1 MKANN
6 PIKIKLYQ
14 ILAILI
20 ILNISVSKL
29 KADIYEGSLIVSEYG
44 RGTSIGLLPG
54 NQSCWFFNL
63 PSFDPW
69 QTGQI
74 DFDNSG
80 NSYFRNHYTVNSG
93 PGIWKFNPQC
103 NVSAF
108 PFNTNTYSNPYTGSE
123 YLLCI
128 DDSNNVYN
136 EIDGAIYKFNSL
148 GDSVAAYYPSGL
160 QYFMDINTSLGI
172 LYYSSGSVIKRFN
185 VRQNYQMSDLNINQN
200 SSGLKIRYNGE
211 IFINGGDRIIRY
223 DTAGNLLQTYNIS
236 SKWNCFD
243 LDSYEN
249 AFWTLNSQND
259 SMFVNRVSISDGSVL
274 FNWNVYMSYTPDFY
288 MLRVYKKQS
297 KICSVPSFSI
307 QGPDT
312 ICSQSGAVDYIGPD
326 DVIGCFKYKWTV
338 TGNAAITGSDS
349 NRMVSI
355 IHDSTGNYHLDC
367 KVLLSDR
374 TDSINNGLD
383 VYIMNLIS
391 GPSAICPYGGHLY
404 NYSSNIL
411 GDSYLWEVMPYT
423 TEPPHYYLANIL
435 GANNGNSVVIQ
446 PVPLLVSGV
455 FELRLRVIKNTDT
468 ITCGKFIGPYT
479 EFDTSLITG
488 ADTLKEFK
496 TYQYYS
502 NDNLFTSNIP
512 SWNIPVPNGYQV
524 NSVLTNGGYG
534 IKLTYFRSSIGS
546 GVDSLLK
553 VYTSNVYEDYNCSF
567 VSLQGIKNA
576 RFISGQLPV
585 SLHSATPAYGNSTT
599 VFGTTNLSFNANVTS
614 GSQIRAYFYNTKPD
628 TIGGLPVGI
637 NKVSDYNWIFFD
649 VGNTLQFTNGIVSV
663 PVSILGNANLDSLN
677 WLIRKQSS
685 SKWINAGGSVN
696 SGKFNSTIP
705 VDSLFQLA
713 IGFTNTNLIY
723 SELYNG
729 NFSFGNTGFTTT
741 YSFCNTQNCM
751 VDENTYGIGSNANF
765 FLNIFQGTDHTTG
778 TGNFMIVNGSVTSS
792 HYFWK
797 QSIGVTQ
804 NTEYNF
810 SAWFCSVL
818 NTSPAVIQIKI
829 NGVFLGNPFSLP
841 GSVNNWTQMNVVWN
855 SLLNTTADIEIYEIS
870 NAYVGN
876 DFGMDD
882 ISFTPVLPIPLADK
896 YHGGSGDGYS
906 SAKHGT
912 EEVYQLAVITGG
924 YPNINEVG
932 VSNSQNITLTF
943 RDKMNT
949 ASFNSTN
956 IKVYGSKSGYKTSVI
971 TFDSVTKTL
980 TINPNNDF
988 KAGEKVDVTLK
999 KGILSTTNDTL
1010 KPFQYNYT
1018 VGVTSGD
1025 SVFSAVNLSFV
1036 NTISASGDVDND
1048 NDLDIITFDGST
1060 SPPKFKV
1067 YKNNGT
1073 GSFSPASEFIIGTG
1087 YPFLFIY
1094 LTLEDADSD
1103 GDLDVFVTTEG
1114 LAATMYVVPNDGTGA
1129 FPMSGYSYFYHT
1141 IEPVTKLM
1149 FADMNN
1155 DGDKDI
1161 ILNSMGLKILANNGS
1176 GNFDEIHDISLLGSD
1191 IIAIGEIIP
1200 ALEGIYDI
1208 LVSKLDNGYTKAIA
1222 YKNTWNYSFT
1232 KFKTFDSIP
1241 QGTYSYD
1248 FGLVEDF
1255 TKDMNT
1261 DVIVSQFPPN
1271 GTSKSKLI
1279 RGSIFFTSS
1288 FQSISESVINGMA
1301 DFDNDSDLDFIFTN
1315 SANQLALYKG
1325 KNSSSMP
1332 YGIFSN
1338 TLGAS
1343 GGKYSSGDFDNDGD
1357 IDILSGNKLY
1367 LNGYVPQILPLVT
1380 NLSPLQNAIN
1390 ADKSSDI
1397 TAEFN
1402 TDMDSSTINSS
1413 NIRVI
1418 GSQTG
1423 SMNCVISYDAVL
1435 KKATINPNNDF
1446 KTGEEISVTLKSG
1459 IMNSS
1464 GLALESH
1471 EFKFT
1476 VAATQGSGLF
1486 SETISLTDTNMII
1499 TTGDVD
1505 GDGDI
1510 DFVGTFQNFFPGIT
1524 GFRVYKNNGSG
1535 MFNVSSVIATSYQWD
1550 ENTQFLV
1557 KLSDIDNDGDL
1568 DLVGEKDGIGSH
1580 LYSEFNDGS
1589 GNFGGGSIITFIEP
1603 LQEIKLGDF
1612 DNDGDLDIATI
1623 NYGQGL
1629 KFSINNGIGQFHDT
1643 ITGIQCN
1650 EVINYDDYDNDG
1662 KIDLILMVGTTL
1674 KLFSNN
1680 GNFLFTETS
1689 QLPSVTSKIISSDID
1704 EDGDIDLIYSNGD
1717 AYLNQGNGIFI
1728 IRANVSLYPHFIA
1741 DFDSDGDLDLVADN
1755 SSPNE
1760 ISLFKNVGYGIF
1772 GYFSKICDK
1781 LNSSEL
1787 LPGDYD
1793 GDGDIDILF
1802 GGINGVHVLFNFPQ
1816 IPTAQATAAPLVGT
1830 NSTTFGTTNLTF
1842 AGNVSISAP
1851 LTVSFYN
1858 ISPPQSGLPSGVV
1871 SVGNNF
1877 WSVENNNGVIFSNGQ
1892 MSIPLS
1898 LLGGA
1903 DPTTIT
1909 WLKRS
1914 NPGDPWTDIGGSIS
1928 GSNFISTIPFNTF
1941 SEFVLG
1947 NLNQSTLPVTCNVK
1961 LLLEGYYHPN
1971 IQFHDSRD
1979 TFTVVLR
1986 NAIAPFAAVDSAE
1999 SIIDPQTFTGSFTFN
2014 NAPSGTYYLQLLSKN
2029 GIETWSKSGGEI
2041 YTRGATLNY
2050 DFTTS
2055 YSRAYGNNLVLKG
2068 EKYCIYSGDINQ
2080 DAVIDGSDV
2089 LMVDNDAANFV
2100 TGYVNSDVDGD
2111 GFVDGNDLAIVDNNA
2126 AIFVSVVNP

>member
-1 MKANN
+1 MNN
-6 PIKIKLYQ
+6 
-14 ILAILI
+14 
-20 ILNISVSKL
+20 
-29 KADIYEGSLIVSEYG
+29 GS
-44 RGTSIGLLPG
+44 
-54 NQSCWFFNL
+54 
-63 PSFDPW
+63 
-69 QTGQI
+69 
-74 DFDNSG
+74 
-80 NSYFRNHYTVNSG
+80 
-93 PGIWKFNPQC
+93 GI
-103 NVSAF
+103 
-108 PFNTNTYSNPYTGSE
+108 
-123 YLLCI
+123 
-128 DDSNNVYN
+128 
-136 EIDGAIYKFNSL
+136 FNS
-148 GDSVAAYYPSGL
+148 
-160 QYFMDINTSLGI
+160 
-172 LYYSSGSVIKRFN
+172 
-185 VRQNYQMSDLNINQN
+185 
-200 SSGLKIRYNGE
+200 
-211 IFINGGDRIIRY
+211 
-223 DTAGNLLQTYNIS
+223 
-236 SKWNCFD
+236 
-243 LDSYEN
+243 
-249 AFWTLNSQND
+249 SQ
-259 SMFVNRVSISDGSVL
+259 V
-274 FNWNVYMSYTPDFY
+274 
-288 MLRVYKKQS
+288 
-297 KICSVPSFSI
+297 
-307 QGPDT
+307 
-312 ICSQSGAVDYIGPD
+312 
-326 DVIGCFKYKWTV
+326 
-338 TGNAAITGSDS
+338 
-349 NRMVSI
+349 
-355 IHDSTGNYHLDC
+355 
-367 KVLLSDR
+367 
-374 TDSINNGLD
+374 
-383 VYIMNLIS
+383 IS
-391 GPSAICPYGGHLY
+391 G
-404 NYSSNIL
+404 
-411 GDSYLWEVMPYT
+411 
-423 TEPPHYYLANIL
+423 
-435 GANNGNSVVIQ
+435 GNPTYIY
-446 PVPLLVSGV
+446 
-455 FELRLRVIKNTDT
+455 NTD
-468 ITCGKFIGPYT
+468 I
-479 EFDTSLITG
+479 
-488 ADTLKEFK
+488 
-496 TYQYYS
+496 
-502 NDNLFTSNIP
+502 DN
-512 SWNIPVPNGYQV
+512 
-524 NSVLTNGGYG
+524 
-534 IKLTYFRSSIGS
+534 
-546 GVDSLLK
+546 
-553 VYTSNVYEDYNCSF
+553 
-567 VSLQGIKNA
+567 
-576 RFISGQLPV
+576 
-585 SLHSATPAYGNSTT
+585 
-599 VFGTTNLSFNANVTS
+599 
-614 GSQIRAYFYNTKPD
+614 
-628 TIGGLPVGI
+628 
-637 NKVSDYNWIFFD
+637 
-649 VGNTLQFTNGIVSV
+649 
-663 PVSILGNANLDSLN
+663 
-677 WLIRKQSS
+677 
-685 SKWINAGGSVN
+685 
-696 SGKFNSTIP
+696 
-705 VDSLFQLA
+705 
-713 IGFTNTNLIY
+713 
-723 SELYNG
+723 
-729 NFSFGNTGFTTT
+729 
-741 YSFCNTQNCM
+741 
-751 VDENTYGIGSNANF
+751 
-765 FLNIFQGTDHTTG
+765 
-778 TGNFMIVNGSVTSS
+778 
-792 HYFWK
+792 
-797 QSIGVTQ
+797 
-804 NTEYNF
+804 
-810 SAWFCSVL
+810 
-818 NTSPAVIQIKI
+818 
-829 NGVFLGNPFSLP
+829 
-841 GSVNNWTQMNVVWN
+841 
-855 SLLNTTADIEIYEIS
+855 
-870 NAYVGN
+870 
-876 DFGMDD
+876 
-882 ISFTPVLPIPLADK
+882 
-896 YHGGSGDGYS
+896 
-906 SAKHGT
+906 
-912 EEVYQLAVITGG
+912 
-924 YPNINEVG
+924 
-932 VSNSQNITLTF
+932 
-943 RDKMNT
+943 
-949 ASFNSTN
+949 
-956 IKVYGSKSGYKTSVI
+956 
-971 TFDSVTKTL
+971 
-980 TINPNNDF
+980 
-988 KAGEKVDVTLK
+988 
-999 KGILSTTNDTL
+999 
-1010 KPFQYNYT
+1010 
-1018 VGVTSGD
+1018 
-1025 SVFSAVNLSFV
+1025 
-1036 NTISASGDVDND
+1036 
-1048 NDLDIITFDGST
+1048 
-1060 SPPKFKV
+1060 
-1067 YKNNGT
+1067 
-1073 GSFSPASEFIIGTG
+1073 
-1087 YPFLFIY
+1087 
-1094 LTLEDADSD
+1094 D
-1103 GDLDVFVTTEG
+1103 GDLDIFVFDVYTTG
-1114 LAATMYVVPNDGTGA
+1114 VYLY
-1129 FPMSGYSYFYHT
+1129 
-1141 IEPVTKLM
+1141 L
-1149 FADMNN
+1149 
-1155 DGDKDI
+1155 
-1161 ILNSMGLKILANNGS
+1161 NNGS
-1176 GNFDEIHDISLLGSD
+1176 GVFNLFSSYSFGVNNVFYPETMNLDGDGRS
-1191 IIAIGEIIP
+1191 EIIF
-1200 ALEGIYDI
+1200 AKINSAVI
-1208 LVSKLDNGYTKAIA
+1208 LKLSGNNLISSNLFTFTSELNSIKPGDLNNDGKTDFIATMTDSVKVMINNG
-1222 YKNTWNYSFT
+1222 
-1232 KFKTFDSIP
+1232 
-1241 QGTYSYD
+1241 
-1248 FGLVEDF
+1248 
-1255 TKDMNT
+1255 
-1261 DVIVSQFPPN
+1261 N
-1271 GTSKSKLI
+1271 GTFNET
-1279 RGSIFFTSS
+1279 SIFVSGYYPFAAPLFDIDDDRDLDLLVTVSNGPLKIFKNNGSGSFSFYSDLNVSTSEPIF
-1288 FQSISESVINGMA
+1288 FQQTIG
-1301 DFDNDSDLDFIFTN
+1301 DYDNDMDLDF
-1315 SANQLALYKG
+1315 ALIKDSFMDFSLLKNNGSGGFQNFDFPY
-1325 KNSSSMP
+1325 NSS
-1332 YGIFSN
+1332 IDF
-1338 TLGAS
+1338 AI
-1343 GGKYSSGDFDNDGD
+1343 SSGDFDNDGD
-1357 IDILSGNKLY
+1357 LDLVLGDNGNISLMK
-1367 LNGYVPQILPLVT
+1367 NQAPVSAAPQIT